1 MIVNYASSDV
11 NKLRASLN
19 DNARVVIYNCHMFI
33 VKAAGFRSQ
42 LGTERKK
49 IKTNRFK
56 VDISIRQEDVEV
68 IRVFDGG
75 HVDDLMSM
83 L

>member
-1 MIVNYASSDV
+1 VSISLV
-11 NKLRASLN
+11 RASLN
-19 DNARVVIYNCHMFI
+19 DNARAVIYDCHMFI
-33 VKAAGFRSQ
+33 VKPAGVRSQ
-42 LGTERKK
+42 LGIERKK
-49 IKTNRFK
+49 SKTNRFK

>member
-1 MIVNYASSDV
+1 
-11 NKLRASLN
+11 
-19 DNARVVIYNCHMFI
+19 MFI
-33 VKAAGFRSQ
+33 VKDAGVRSQ